1 METITYSQIQELV
14 QQIPEERL
22 PAAYKVLRELVERGE
37 TLAAQVNFMRL
48 PKAQR
53 REILARQAEKMRGH
67 YEDSAAERSQWQAGE
82 FADERPAR

>member
-53 REILARQAEKMRGH
+53 RAILARQAEKMRGH
-67 YEDSAAERSQWQAGE
+67 YEDSAAERSEWQAGE
-82 FADERPAR
+82 FVDERPAG